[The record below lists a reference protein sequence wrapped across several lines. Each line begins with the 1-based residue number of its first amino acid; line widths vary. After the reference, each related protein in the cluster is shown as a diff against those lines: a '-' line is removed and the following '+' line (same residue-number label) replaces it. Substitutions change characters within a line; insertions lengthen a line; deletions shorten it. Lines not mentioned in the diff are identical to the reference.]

1 MIFNSIHYLQKKV
14 HITFD
19 FHRIYLYNYKTII
32 TYGDVKVSTGMD
44 VS

>member
-1 MIFNSIHYLQKKV
+1 MIFNSIHYLHKNV

-19 FHRIYLYNYKTII
+19 FHHRYLYNNITI